1 MRRLFAVVLC
11 LSLALAGCGGKEAAE
26 TADVKESLKE
36 KGVTDMMEE
45 ISKDE
50 YEPPADGR
58 LTEAQVQMYL
68 KVRERE
74 VKIAQVTKEQLK
86 EKAAKVEKAGE
97 KSIAGMVEGFKAM
110 KDVANFVTADLRA
123 AKELGYNTQEYMWVK
138 GQILAAS
145 TSAMAE
151 QATQA
156 ISAQFDQAYEQT
168 KKAYDEAK
176 DETTKKMYGD
186 MLAGYDK
193 SRQEMKQQQQQD
205 ADPAAAYNRQLLSKY
220 ENTLNAWAQ
229 ELAKWEDKPGDAQKA
244 VQDWQKGIEE
254 AKKQSQSGQ

>member
-1 MRRLFAVVLC
+1 MRRTVIAVLC
-11 LSLALAGCGGKEAAE
+11 LSLVLFGCKAKEAVE
-26 TADVKESLKE
+26 KADIEANLKE
-36 KGVTDMMEE
+36 KGVTDLMEE
-45 ISKDE
+45 ISRDT
-50 YEPPADGR
+50 YDPPADGR

-74 VKIAQVTKEQLK
+74 VKIAQVTREQLK

-97 KSIAGMVEGFKAM
+97 KSIAGMVEGFKAI

-156 ISAQFDQAYEQT
+156 ISASFDQAYAQT

-176 DETTKKMYGD
+176 DETTKKMYGE

-193 SRQEMKQQQQQD
+193 QREEMKQQQQQD

-244 VQDWQKGIEE
+244 VQDWQKGVDE
-254 AKKQSQSGQ
+254 AKNQAQSGQ

>member
-1 MRRLFAVVLC
+1 MRRTLIAVAC

-26 TADVKESLKE
+26 TADVKKSLEE
-36 KGVTDMMEE
+36 KGVTDLMDE
-45 ISKDE
+45 ISKDT
-50 YEPPADGR
+50 YDPPADGR

-97 KSIAGMVEGFKAM
+97 KSFAGMVEGFKAM

-123 AKELGYNTQEYMWVK
+123 AKELGYNSQEYVWVK

-145 TSAMAE
+145 TSVMAD

-156 ISAQFDQAYEQT
+156 INASFDQAYAQT

-193 SRQEMKQQQQQD
+193 QRQEMKQQQQQD
-205 ADPAAAYNRQLLSKY
+205 ADPALAYNRQLLSKY
-220 ENTLNAWAQ
+220 ENAINAWAQ
-229 ELAKWEDKPGDAQKA
+229 ELAKWEDKPGEAKKA
-244 VQDWQKGIEE
+244 VQEWQKGVDE
-254 AKKQSQSGQ
+254 AKKQAQSGQ

>member
-1 MRRLFAVVLC
+1 MRRTFAVAVC
-11 LSLALAGCGGKEAAE
+11 LSLAVLMFGCKAKEAVEKASVE
-26 TADVKESLKE
+26 QSLKE
-36 KGVTDMMEE
+36 KGVGDLMEE
-45 ISKDE
+45 ISKDS

-74 VKIAQVTKEQLK
+74 VKIAQVTKDQLK
-86 EKAAKVEKAGE
+86 ERAAKAQKAGE

-110 KDVANFVTADLRA
+110 KDAANFLTADLRA

-138 GQILAAS
+138 GQILTAS

-151 QATQA
+151 KAGEA
-156 ISAQFDQAYEQT
+156 INASFDQAYAQT

-176 DETTKKMYGD
+176 DETTKKMYAE

-193 SRQEMKQQQQQD
+193 SREEMKQQQQN
-205 ADPAAAYNRQLLSKY
+205 ADPAAAYNRQLLAKH
-220 ENTLNAWAQ
+220 ENAINAWAK
-229 ELAKWEDKPGDAQKA
+229 ELAKWEDKPGEAQKS
-244 VQDWQKGIEE
+244 VDQWQKSVED
-254 AKKQSQSGQ
+254 AKKNAGQ

>member
-1 MRRLFAVVLC
+1 MRRTLAVVFC
-11 LSLALAGCGGKEAAE
+11 LSLALFGCKAREAVE
-26 TADVKESLKE
+26 KADVEQSLKD
-36 KGVTDMMEE
+36 KGVTDLMEE
-45 ISKDE
+45 ISKDS
-50 YEPPADGR
+50 YDPPADGR
-58 LTEAQVQMYL
+58 LTEGQVQMYL

-74 VKIAQVTKEQLK
+74 VKIAQVTKDQLK

-97 KSIAGMVEGFKAM
+97 KSIAGMVEAFKAV

-145 TSAMAE
+145 TAVMAE
-151 QATQA
+151 QAGQA
-156 ISAQFDQAYEQT
+156 ISASFDQAYEQT
-168 KKAYDEAK
+168 RKAYDEAK
-176 DETTKKMYGD
+176 DEATKKLYGE

-193 SRQEMKQQQQQD
+193 TRQEMKQQQE
-205 ADPAAAYNRQLLSKY
+205 AVDPAVAYNRQLLSKY

-244 VQDWQKGIEE
+244 MQDWQKNIED
-254 AKKQSQSGQ
+254 AKKQQPAQ